1 MVIKSCSGRSYRNH
15 RYDSSFTLSFITKY
29 FVSFATAALLALTV
43 SGCSVSA
50 GGMIVFGDGIY
61 VGASGGSS

>member
-1 MVIKSCSGRSYRNH
+1 MNIKSTRYCSSGKYWYELTVLLIR
-15 RYDSSFTLSFITKY
+15 ITKY
-29 FVSFATAALLALTV
+29 FGISVVAIPMALTL